1 MVRPVYA
8 AGIGISICKSRA
20 NGRCGASGQIVPG
33 TSPCVARYLPRGEP
47 GLRFCRIPP
56 GGVCMAPDNG
66 EPVFVTPERLAQE
79 QTHAMTP
86 ERGRLVLAACQS
98 GTVLAREI
106 AAAYRQLEQRWAGSG
121 ELVLMDDI
129 EYGFTDSETCVRIPS
144 SVSGS
149 DVFLVQ
155 SLYNPV
161 RGTSVNE
168 NCLPLLIAA
177 RAFREHGAKHITAIT
192 PYLAY
197 SRQDKPTRF
206 LREPT
211 TARLL
216 ADLAVT
222 AGIDRLLTWHPHS
235 KQVHGFYGATPL
247 ATLEPIDYFVDLF
260 NHYAG
265 RDDVVLVAPD
275 EGAAKMVTRV
285 AMTLNVSS
293 AIAAKLR
300 SSGGSIESSRLI
312 GDFEGKRV
320 AILLDDIIGSGG
332 TLRAAITGIAERS
345 DIGEFH
351 VAASHNLCLDKAH
364 RMLDELARFRGLAR
378 VVVTDSIPQTEQ
390 FRTLPFFRVRPLAET
405 LARAVNRIHYSRSL
419 SEVFREQQQS
429 GQ

>member
-1 MVRPVYA
+1 
-8 AGIGISICKSRA
+8 
-20 NGRCGASGQIVPG
+20 
-33 TSPCVARYLPRGEP
+33 
-47 GLRFCRIPP
+47 
-56 GGVCMAPDNG
+56 MATGNG

-79 QTHAMTP
+79 QTRAMIP

-98 GTVLAREI
+98 GATLARDI
-106 AAAYRQLEQRWAGSG
+106 AAAYRQLEQRWGGSA
-121 ELVLMDDI
+121 ELSLMDDI
-129 EYGFTDSETCVRIPS
+129 EYSFADSETCVRIPH

-168 NCLPLLIAA
+168 NCLSLLIAA
-177 RAFREHGAKHITAIT
+177 RAFREHGAKHITAIA

-211 TARLL
+211 TARLI

-247 ATLEPIDYFVDLF
+247 ATLEPIDYFVDTF
-260 NHYAG
+260 HQYAG
-265 RDDVVLVAPD
+265 RDDVILVAPD
-275 EGAAKMVTRV
+275 EGASKIVTRV
-285 AMTLNVSS
+285 AMTLDLSS

-300 SSGGSIESSRLI
+300 SSGGAIESSRLI
-312 GDFEGKRV
+312 GDFDGKRV

-332 TLRAAITGIAERS
+332 TLRAAIKGIAERS
-345 DIGEFH
+345 DVTEFH

-364 RMLDELARFRGLAR
+364 RMLDELAGFRGLAG
-378 VVVTDSIPQTEQ
+378 VVVTDSIPQTER
-390 FRTLPFFRVRPLAET
+390 FRSLPFLHVRPLAET
-405 LARAVNRIHYSRSL
+405 LARAINRIHYTRSL
-419 SEVFREQQQS
+419 SEVFREQERLTP
-429 GQ
+429 